1 VPPDVP
7 EPHEGARLRV
17 EGVDGTVLIVR
28 PEG

>member
-1 VPPDVP
+1 VPTDVV
-7 EPHEGARLRV
+7 EPTPGSRLRV

>member
-1 VPPDVP
+1 VPPDVA
-7 EPHEGARLRV
+7 EPAVGARLRV